1 MPDPAD
7 QSIDLTRLAAH
18 TPRRMRGSLRHGL
31 PFAAIFG
38 LVGVSMAFW
47 PAYLADR
54 GISPSYIGL
63 LLSAAPWL
71 RLVINGP
78 VGRAADERLGLRRT
92 FGLFALT
99 LLVGTSL
106 LLIPETG
113 HRLLVAGTLIM
124 AVGFSPLASLADAS
138 AMVHA
143 EGRYARAR
151 SWGSVA
157 FIVTS
162 LGLGTLLEG
171 RSTAFVPYALALAAG
186 SITLASICIPRR
198 ALTSSRQDSRRGRA
212 APTAA
217 PTSRRR
223 APTPPRA
230 TPQPLPPLLGICV
243 VAGLLQG
250 SHAVLYGFGTLHWR
264 ASGVDE
270 LEVGVLWSVGVV
282 AEIVV
287 FMLADR
293 RLAHLHPRT
302 LLWIAAGGG
311 VLRWT
316 LTAFVTAVPALVAVQ
331 LLHGATFACAHLGVL
346 RTVARIV
353 PPARMATAV
362 ARVAAVGGGL
372 AMGVGALVSGV
383 AYEHLGGLAFLVAA
397 GTSAAALLGILIFR
411 VRSPGSAAQQTP

>member
-99 LLVGTSL
+99 LLWARACSY
-106 LLIPETG
+106 PETG
-113 HRLLVAGTLIM
+113 HRLLWRAPSSWRW
-124 AVGFSPLASLADAS
+124 ASPPRLLADAS
-138 AMVHA
+138 A
-143 EGRYARAR
+143 RCTRANAAPAPDPGVPSR
-151 SWGSVA
+151 SSSPPSDSGPWRVDPPPSSPTPSSWPQAASPSRPSV
-157 FIVTS
+157 S
-162 LGLGTLLEG
+162 HRG
-171 RSTAFVPYALALAAG
+171 
-186 SITLASICIPRR
+186 
-198 ALTSSRQDSRRGRA
+198 ALTSSGRGLATRA
-212 APTAA
+212 RAPTAA